1 MRTKIRLLVAV
12 AALIGAAVPAS
23 ATEYVPVLNPQSVY
37 AQCGADKLV
46 ANKAVS
52 YTLSTTAPTGSFP
65 QAGCGSVDGF
75 NTNGDGMSW
84 SGTHTG
90 NLDELTVRAFV
101 VDTGPVRAGAFDSI
115 YANISLT
122 VDDVPLAAATD
133 FHLVPVGDATSP
145 VRLLTFSVDGI
156 GLLDE
161 TEAGEHKIVL
171 DIHSSPY
178 VDGDTVTWVVG
189 AGDAA
194 SGINFSPSTLAS
206 ATILVEQF

>member
-37 AQCGADKLV
+37 AQCGADKLA
-46 ANKAVS
+46 ANKAAS
-52 YTLSTTAPTGSFP
+52 YTLSATAPTGSFP

-75 NTNGDGMSW
+75 ATTGDGMSW
-84 SGTHTG
+84 TGTHTG

-115 YANISLT
+115 YTNITLT
-122 VDDVPLAAATD
+122 VDDVPLASATD
-133 FHLVPVGDATSP
+133 FELVPVGDVTSP

-156 GLLDE
+156 GLMDE
-161 TEAGEHKIVL
+161 LEAGEHKIVL
-171 DIHSSPY
+171 DLHSSPY
-178 VDGDTVTWVVG
+178 VDGDTVTWLAG
-189 AGDAA
+189 AGNAA
-194 SGINFSPSTLAS
+194 SGINFSPATLEGK
-206 ATILVEQF
+206 TLLVEQF